1 RALSASSATL
11 ELDRLMAS
19 LSDFNKQNTVS
30 PRGSATNRCRA
41 SDAKLCNHQQVQL
54 VQPET
59 EAPCGP
65 KCSEAVPSPSGSEAV
80 PGLRGDLDSMLV
92 QLQSGLKLQGIE
104 TQSKGQCESCQ
115 KPIAGQ

>member
-19 LSDFNKQNTVS
+19 LSDFNKQNT
-30 PRGSATNRCRA
+30 
-41 SDAKLCNHQQVQL
+41 VQL